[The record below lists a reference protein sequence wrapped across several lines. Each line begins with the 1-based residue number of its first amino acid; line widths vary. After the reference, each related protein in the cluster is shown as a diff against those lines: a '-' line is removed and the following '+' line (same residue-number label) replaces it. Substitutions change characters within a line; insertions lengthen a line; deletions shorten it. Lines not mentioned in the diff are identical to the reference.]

1 MIPASP
7 QSPRP
12 PVYLTPVR
20 DLYGL
25 DLPDGGRVEVR
36 RHGTV
41 LTALTHMLPAG
52 VEPVEFDLRRWHYRQ
67 WATQIEDREYSEGLR
82 GLIAVHGLFEHP
94 DWINRDRPTELDAE
108 SMTVVDDL
116 RATWRGRFGAVGQAP
131 SVGAQLCSVC
141 LAATP
146 PQGPLT
152 VWSPAPSQQPCPH
165 RDAAATALL
174 ALVDRYEE
182 LTFELLDLLVVA
194 HSPGVGGA
202 PSLRRFVLPS
212 DWMRALLGHWLLGQG
227 YVHRDSPW
235 RSRGVLRHR
244 RFSHRALRADGHG
257 ELTVEERYSALAW
270 GISPDD
276 LSLMP
281 EDPEPIALPEASWWS
296 DPTGAPPAGV
306 RVYPEGAPTKPASAG
321 STIRPKAPVRVAPPP
336 RTRIV
341 SGPAPTPTP
350 TPAPVPRSAPKRSA
364 PVTKKPARAASPKP
378 AGGGLEETLSSLTAG
393 LAALSQIMGGP
404 KRGRR

>member
-1 MIPASP
+1 
-7 QSPRP
+7 
-12 PVYLTPVR
+12 
-20 DLYGL
+20 
-25 DLPDGGRVEVR
+25 
-36 RHGTV
+36 
-41 LTALTHMLPAG
+41 
-52 VEPVEFDLRRWHYRQ
+52 
-67 WATQIEDREYSEGLR
+67 
-82 GLIAVHGLFEHP
+82 
-94 DWINRDRPTELDAE
+94 
-108 SMTVVDDL
+108 
-116 RATWRGRFGAVGQAP
+116 
-131 SVGAQLCSVC
+131 
-141 LAATP
+141 
-146 PQGPLT
+146 
-152 VWSPAPSQQPCPH
+152 
-165 RDAAATALL
+165 
-174 ALVDRYEE
+174 VDRYEE

-296 DPTGAPPAGV
+296 DPTGEPPAGV

-341 SGPAPTPTP
+341 SGPAPTPM
-350 TPAPVPRSAPKRSA
+350 PAPVPRSAPKRSA